1 MADLAA
7 VAALVRWS
15 NSRMHGA
22 VAVGLVGPADRVRRV
37 EVLDAV
43 AGVTVEP
50 VGPEQ
55 GSAKNNLS
63 SPGELRIWPNVT
75 RL

>member
-22 VAVGLVGPADRVRRV
+22 VAVGLVGPADPARRV
-37 EVLDAV
+37 EVLDEV
-43 AGVTVEP
+43 AGVTGEP
-50 VGPEQ
+50 VGPVP
-55 GSAKNNLS
+55 GSEKNNLS
-63 SPGELRIWPNVT
+63 SLGELRIWPNVT

>member
-22 VAVGLVGPADRVRRV
+22 VAVGLVGPADRVQRV
-37 EVLDAV
+37 GALDAV

-55 GSAKNNLS
+55 GSAKNNPS
-63 SPGELRIWPNVT
+63 SLGELRIWPNAT